1 MAALMGGIEGLLA
14 SRMGLDPVSVGPKQ
28 IARAVQQ
35 RMQELGLTDVGEYES
50 WVRKSE
56 SELQALIEEVVVS
69 ESWFF
74 RDERPFQ
81 YFRDY
86 VHARWLND
94 SLRPPLTVLS
104 LACAGGEE
112 PYSIAMRLREI
123 GLTARRFHID
133 AVDISARRLAIARR
147 GVYSANAFRGSNLGY
162 RVRHFREH
170 PQGYELDASIR
181 ATVTFYQ
188 ASVLD
193 LRPLE
198 ASSPYDVIFCRNLLI
213 YLEARARLRVMASI
227 DRMLALDGLLFIG
240 HADRLDLLG
249 DKPKFIAVGDPGCF
263 AYCRI
268 VCGDA
273 RLSSFLLEP
282 PSPATLTKLRGT
294 AVGPA
299 PVQPSPSNPTAPQ
312 PFQPDMAAICSRHIN
327 EPSLLDQAA
336 ELANKGMFNEAV
348 ATCEQHLQ
356 SHGLSSSAYYLMGM
370 ICQAAGNRQ
379 RAEDCFHKT
388 VYLDPLH
395 DEALLA
401 LALLAERR
409 GDHAAAAGFH
419 RRAERSV
426 TSSGKRVK

>member
-1 MAALMGGIEGLLA
+1 MAALMSEIEGLLA
-14 SRMGLDPVSVGPKQ
+14 SKLGLDPVSVGPKQ

-35 RMQELGLTDVGEYES
+35 RMQELGLADVGEYES

-81 YFRDY
+81 YFRDH
-86 VHARWLND
+86 VHERWLND
-94 SLRPPLTVLS
+94 PVRPLRVLS

-112 PYSIAMRLREI
+112 PYSIAIGLREL
-123 GLTARRFHID
+123 GLTAQRFHID
-133 AVDISARRLAIARR
+133 AVDISARRLEIARR
-147 GVYSANAFRGSNLGY
+147 GVYSANAFRGSDLGY

-170 PQGYELDASIR
+170 PQGYELDALIR
-181 ATVTFYQ
+181 GTVTFHQ
-188 ASVLD
+188 ASALD
-193 LRPLE
+193 LRPLK
-198 ASSPYDVIFCRNLLI
+198 ASTPYDVIFCRNLLI
-213 YLEARARLRVMASI
+213 YLEARARVRVMASI
-227 DRMLALDGLLFIG
+227 DKRLAPNGLLFIG
-240 HADRLDLLG
+240 HADRLDVFG
-249 DKPKFIAVGDPGCF
+249 EEPKFVAVGHPGCF
-263 AYCRI
+263 AYCHI
-268 VCGDA
+268 A
-273 RLSSFLLEP
+273 RGYARSIFFPLKP
-282 PSPATLTKLRGT
+282 PLAAEIIKSGGT
-294 AVGPA
+294 AAGPA
-299 PVQPSPSNPTAPQ
+299 PVRLPPSDATAMQPLEPDATA
-312 PFQPDMAAICSRHIN
+312 IGSRHIN
-327 EPSLLDQAA
+327 MPPLLDQAA
-336 ELANKGMFNEAV
+336 ELANKGRFDEAV
-348 ATCEQHLQ
+348 ATCEQHLKSQ
-356 SHGLSSSAYYLMGM
+356 GLSPSAYYLMGM

-409 GDHAAAAGFH
+409 GDYAAAAGFH